1 MGRMEGTDDGMGVGG
16 KLGRLVGA
24 NDGVPVGVG
33 VGSTLGSVETVG
45 GSVNGVGLGS
55 VGVRVG

>member
-1 MGRMEGTDDGMGVGG
+1 MEGTDDGMGVGG